1 MWFRGREARRRSI
14 AKAISWRLTGS
25 FDTFVIGWIVTG
37 RTAVA
42 GTIAAT
48 ELLTKIVLY
57 YVHERAWAFIPWG
70 HRGGET
76 SEKPYPNTS
85 SELSTPTST
94 PSLP

>member
-1 MWFRGREARRRSI
+1 
-14 AKAISWRLTGS
+14 L
-25 FDTFVIGWIVTG
+25 DTFVIGWIVTG

-70 HRGGET
+70 HGGGQTNER
-76 SEKPYPNTS
+76 PYPNTS
-85 SELSTPTST
+85 PELSTPKST
-94 PSLP
+94 PWPP